1 MQFVRSGAKSTE
13 APEGAEMRAVH
24 KVVIAASLGVSCA
37 AGPRP
42 IVPGPLDTE
51 GEVYLQAHSL
61 PEGAR
66 LSFQVAS
73 IAAVGP
79 DGVER
84 PLQVLRPSLSQEE
97 LKDRPLIAWGR
108 LPPGAYA
115 GLRIKVSKASVAGPG
130 GVRDLLVA
138 PEPAHIETPFA
149 VERGQAIVLQL
160 ELDSSQSIDRDLS
173 GFAPVFTASIP
184 RKPLAPLS
192 GWCSSG
198 ALHELTVFDQRER
211 AVAAVLP
218 TGRSPWGI
226 AYDPVQSRLY
236 VSLEGEDEVQV
247 FDATVLKEVGRI
259 RLQPGDGPRELAFS
273 ADRRLLM
280 VANGRSNTVSFVD
293 PISMVELSRL
303 QVGEA
308 PTSILLDRGGARA
321 YVFNARSTFISI
333 IDVANRA
340 VAGTI
345 ATEYGPLRGQFNRAG
360 NKLYVVASSSSYLI
374 AIALPTF
381 SPAGRVYVGLGT
393 TAIKVDPSTDLLYVA
408 QAGTNRLAVFEPF
421 SLLPVDHIDMPGD
434 VSYMAIDDA
443 ENTLFALVPQQRI
456 LVVVGLASKRRLGAI
471 GVGYEPR
478 LFALAGERY

>member
-1 MQFVRSGAKSTE
+1 MKPAYTL
-13 APEGAEMRAVH
+13 A
-24 KVVIAASLGVSCA
+24 IAALGASCA
-37 AGPRP
+37 SGPRP
-42 IVPGPLDTE
+42 MVPGPLDTE
-51 GEVYLQAHSL
+51 GEVYLQVQSL
-61 PEGAR
+61 PQEGAK
-66 LSFQVAS
+66 LSFQIRS

-79 DGVER
+79 NGLET
-84 PLQVLRPSLSQEE
+84 PLQILRASLSQEE
-97 LKDRPLIAWGR
+97 LRDRPLIAWGR
-108 LPPGAYA
+108 LQPGTYE
-115 GLRIKVSKASVAGPG
+115 GFRIQVSKAALAGPG
-130 GVRDLLVA
+130 GSKDLPVA

-149 VERGQAIVLQL
+149 VERGHAVVLQL
-160 ELDSSQSIDRDLS
+160 VLNYAQSIDGDL

-184 RKPLAPLS
+184 RTPLAPLS

-198 ALHELTVFDQRER
+198 ALHELTVFDKRER
-211 AVAAVLP
+211 VVAAVLP

-247 FDATVLKEVGRI
+247 LDATVLKEVGRI
-259 RLQPGDGPRELAFS
+259 RLQPADGPRELVLAG
-273 ADRRLLM
+273 DRRLLL
-280 VANGRSNTVSFVD
+280 VANGGSNTVSFVD
-293 PISMVELSRL
+293 PVSMLELSRV

-308 PTSILLDRGGARA
+308 PTSILLDRTGARA

-345 ATEYGPLRGQFNRAG
+345 ATDYGPLRGQFNRAG
-360 NKLYVVASSSSYLI
+360 NKLYVVASSSSYLT

-381 SPAGRVYVGLGT
+381 APAARVYVGLGT
-393 TAIKVDPSTDLLYVA
+393 TAIKVDASTDLLYVA
-408 QAGTNRLAVFEPF
+408 QAGGQRLAVFEPF
-421 SLLPVDHIDMPGD
+421 SLLPIDHIDMPGD

-443 ENTLFALVPQQRI
+443 ENALFALVPEQRTI
-456 LVVVGLASKRRLGAI
+456 AVVGLAGKRRLGAV